1 MSEYVIEDYSLVKEI
16 KATSFIEK
24 RNKIRMNLVEI
35 FSQEI
40 PGTGNSDKATRYT
53 YYVEKLKDGNRV
65 YLRRPANLH
74 NGFDFLVCVENT
86 NYSISGKKR
95 NSPKHDDIS
104 KDLQQKKHSNPSE
117 YKKVYTLIKKIYE
130 CNLVDDSEIET
141 IRFSVG
147 LSPEHIIKVLKWLFI
162 EQDIR
167 YWNYSGRGMTWGIIP
182 SP

>member
-1 MSEYVIEDYSLVKEI
+1 MSEYVIENYSIVKEI
-16 KATSFIEK
+16 NSSNFLEK
-24 RNKIRMNLVEI
+24 RNILRMSIVEM
-35 FSQEI
+35 FSEEK
-40 PGTGNSDKATRYT
+40 PGTGTDEDATRYT
-53 YYVEKLKDGNRV
+53 YYVEKLKDGTRI

-86 NYSISGKKR
+86 NYSTSGKKR
-95 NSPKHDDIS
+95 NSPKHEDIS
-104 KDLQQKKHSNPSE
+104 KDLQLKKESNLEEYQKL
-117 YKKVYTLIKKIYE
+117 YALIKKIYE
-130 CNLVDDSEIET
+130 CNPVNDDEIEN

-167 YWNYSGRGMTWGIIP
+167 YWNYSGRGMTWSIIP